1 MKTNLKVIAMISLYQ
16 VSSTANR
23 ALREANLPGSFD
35 YTIGLFKPLQNLHL
49 YEHVADLDVTDLD
62 HAFEVGNIDAFEVGN
77 IGPQSKITRL
87 GPMHSIS
94 CGDILVHEGK
104 TFVVASFGFDELE
117 VTI

>member
-1 MKTNLKVIAMISLYQ
+1 MMKTNLKVIAMISLYQ

-23 ALREANLPGSFD
+23 ALRKANLPGSFD

-62 HAFEVGNIDAFEVGN
+62 HAFEVGNI
-77 IGPQSKITRL
+77 GPQSKITRL

-94 CGDILVHEGK
+94 CGDILIHNGK